1 MQGDFMET
9 LFNVEAWSSPGG
21 VGFFMVCLG
30 VFFYLIFNLDKNK
43 K

>member
-1 MQGDFMET
+1 MEA

-30 VFFYLIFNLDKNK
+30 VFFHLVLNLDKK
-43 K
+43 KK